1 MDEPIERITLRMPQ
15 DLHVLVTEQ
24 LEKSHR
30 SLNGEIVHRLWAT
43 FTGDAYEMPESIRD
57 AIKTRAASSGASFD
71 AELIK
76 TLIAGLERK
85 APAVLVLEIPD
96 SISIPKIAA
105 AIEEAKARLP
115 RETAVRFESIR
126 KK

>member
-15 DLHVLVTEQ
+15 DLHALVTAK

-30 SLNGEIVHRLWAT
+30 SLNGEIVARLWAT
-43 FTGDAYEMPESIRD
+43 FTGDAYEMPESIRA
-57 AIKTRAASSGASFD
+57 AIKARALTSETSFD

-85 APAVLVLEIPD
+85 APAVLVLEIPE
-96 SISIPKIAA
+96 SISISKVAT

-115 RETAVRFESIR
+115 RETAVRFETIR